1 MARMA
6 KLRIEVDVDEHD
18 RVILTVYENEIL
30 VRENIMVA
38 SAAMA
43 LGQRLQSA
51 YEAVIERKN
60 QRLEEK
66 IGRKV
71 HMSVIGRH

>member
-30 VRENIMVA
+30 VRESIMVA

-43 LGQRLQSA
+43 LSQRLQSA

-60 QRLEEK
+60 QRIEEK

-71 HMSVIGRH
+71 HTTVIGRH